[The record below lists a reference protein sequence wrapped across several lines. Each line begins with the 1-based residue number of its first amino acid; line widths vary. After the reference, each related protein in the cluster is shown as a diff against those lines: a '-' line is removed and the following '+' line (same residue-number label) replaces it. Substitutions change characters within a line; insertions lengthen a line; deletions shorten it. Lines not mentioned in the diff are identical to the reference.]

1 MPATLFDSPYYRDQ
15 FSTPQM
21 RAIFDDTARF
31 TSWLAFEAALA
42 RAQAK
47 VGLIP
52 QDAAQ
57 AITAAAQVDM
67 LDPDAMQAHFAKVGF
82 AIVPLVKQLGAA
94 CPPDAAR
101 YVHLGATTQDVLD
114 TGLVLQMRAAL
125 SLIESDLNAA
135 IAALMGLARDYRD
148 TPMAGRTFQQHAA
161 PITFGFKA
169 AGWLDEALRHRA
181 RLTELKNRVLTVQ
194 YGGAVGTLGP
204 LGDDGLAVR
213 AALADELGLQ
223 DPDITWHTGRD
234 AWAEAVFWLALVG
247 GLLGRIGTEVTM
259 LMRSEVAEVREP
271 YVPGRGASSAMP
283 QKRNPIACPQIIAIS
298 TRLRW
303 LVGQAMEGQVQ
314 EHERGISALA
324 VETMVMP
331 EAFLLASGAL
341 AQAVPMLQG
350 LEVDADRMRANLAM
364 GGGLIMSEAVMS
376 GLTPHLGRA
385 VAHDV
390 VTKAAAAAMADG
402 TDLRQQLLA
411 DTVVTAH
418 LDAAAIDVL
427 LDPAGYTGT
436 AGQMVDAV
444 LMRANAAGFVATSQ

>member
-15 FSTPQM
+15 YSTAAM
-21 RAIFDDTARF
+21 RAVFTDNARF
-31 TSWLAFEAALA
+31 ASWLAFEAALA
-42 RAQAK
+42 RAQVV
-47 VGLIP
+47 VGVIP
-52 QDAAQ
+52 ADAAA
-57 AITAAAQVDM
+57 AITAAARVEV

-114 TGLVLQMRAAL
+114 TGLVLQMRDAL
-125 SLIESDLNAA
+125 TLIEGDLDAS
-135 IAALMGLARDYRD
+135 ITALMVLARDYRD

-161 PITFGFKA
+161 PITFGYKA

-181 RLTELKNRVLTVQ
+181 RLAELKHRVLTVQ

-204 LGDDGLAVR
+204 LRDQGLAVR
-213 AALADELGLQ
+213 AALADELGLR

-234 AWAEAVFWLALVG
+234 AWAEMVFWLALVG

-303 LVGQAMEGQVQ
+303 LVGQAMESQVQ
-314 EHERGISALA
+314 EHERGIAALP
-324 VETMVMP
+324 VETMVIP

-341 AQAVPMLQG
+341 AQARPMLEG
-350 LEVDADRMRANLAM
+350 LEVDTARMRANLDM

-376 GLTPHLGRA
+376 GLTAKLGRA

-390 VTKAAAAAMADG
+390 VTNAAAAAMADD
-402 TDLRQQLLA
+402 TDLRHQLLRDA
-411 DTVVTAH
+411 TVTAH
-418 LDAAAIDVL
+418 LDTAAIDVL

-436 AGQMVDAV
+436 AAQMVDAV
-444 LMRANAAGFVATSQ
+444 LARAATAGFRAP